1 MLSAVWWYCFKI
13 KRGFKQMEKSK
24 NRSVWIILIAWL
36 VYLISYI
43 GRADYSTCLL
53 EVLNDTGATRATAGM
68 VTSAFAFC
76 NAFGQLAS
84 AYVIK
89 KIAPFKV
96 IVAELFSVAIIN
108 LLFPLT
114 DSFVVMAILWG
125 INGAMQSTL
134 LCGITCIFAETL
146 REPYL
151 SRGAVLLNT
160 IGAVAGLFS
169 YLLSWVLI
177 RYADWRMVFF
187 FASTLLFVLGFVW
200 LTVMPRLLSQS
211 TVKTSAVVVEKQ
223 ENASVPL
230 LFVLKAYGTICVILA
245 AFFIGTLRESVSLWI
260 PSYINERFGLSSS
273 LSIVVTA
280 FVPCLQVCGA
290 LLAGRLG
297 KMNCNLPLRAG
308 TCFSCSA
315 VCLLLILMS
324 GNVAITI
331 FLFVIN
337 AVAMTAALTFLL
349 SLFPVRYVTGGH
361 IATVV
366 GITNFFVHAGDFFAS
381 MGIGWVSQAG
391 GWNIAFT
398 ILCSFAI
405 LGAGIC
411 ALGSY
416 LFRKDIKKYGNH
428 QVSR

>member
-1 MLSAVWWYCFKI
+1 
-13 KRGFKQMEKSK
+13 MEKVNK
-24 NRSVWIILIAWL
+24 RSAWIILIAWL

-43 GRADYSTCLL
+43 GRADYSACLL
-53 EVLNDTGATRATAGM
+53 EILNDTGASRATAGM
-68 VTSAFAFC
+68 VTSVFAFC

-84 AYVIK
+84 TYVIK

-96 IVAELFSVAIIN
+96 IVVELFSVALIN
-108 LLFPLT
+108 LFFPLT

-134 LCGITCIFAETL
+134 LCGITRIFAETL

-151 SRGAVLLNT
+151 SRGVVLLNT

-169 YLLSWVLI
+169 YLLSWALI
-177 RYADWRMVFF
+177 RYANWRVVFF
-187 FASTLLFVLGFVW
+187 CSATLLFVLGIVW
-200 LTVMPRLLSQS
+200 LTAMPRLLSQN
-211 TVKTSAVVVEKQ
+211 TIHAGTITGEGLKFD
-223 ENASVPL
+223 SVPL
-230 LFVLKAYGTICVILA
+230 LSVLKTYGTMCVILA
-245 AFFIGTLRESVSLWI
+245 AFFIGALRESVSLWI
-260 PSYINERFGLSSS
+260 PSYINECFHLSSS

-290 LLAGRLG
+290 LLAGKHG
-297 KMNCNLPLRAG
+297 KWNCNLPLRAG
-308 TCFSCSA
+308 ACFGCSA
-315 VCLLLILMS
+315 VCLLLILLS

-349 SLFPVRYVTGGH
+349 SLFPVRYVAGCH

-381 MGIGWVSQAG
+381 MGIGFVSQVG
-391 GWNIAFT
+391 GWNVAFT
-398 ILCSFAI
+398 SLCGCAV
-405 LGAGIC
+405 LGAAIC
-411 ALGSY
+411 MLGSY
-416 LFRKDIKKYGNH
+416 LFRKDIKKYGDH
-428 QVSR
+428 QGLR

>member
-1 MLSAVWWYCFKI
+1 
-13 KRGFKQMEKSK
+13 MEKTK
-24 NRSVWIILIAWL
+24 NRSALIILIAWL

-43 GRADYSTCLL
+43 GRADYSACLL
-53 EVLNDTGATRATAGM
+53 EVLNDTGASRATAGM

-96 IVAELFSVAIIN
+96 IVVELFSVAFIN

-114 DSFVVMAILWG
+114 DSFAVMAILWG

-134 LCGITCIFAETL
+134 LCGITRIFAETL

-177 RYADWRMVFF
+177 RYANWQVVFF
-187 FASTLLFVLGFVW
+187 CAATMLFILGFVW
-200 LTVMPRLLSQS
+200 LTAMPRLLSQIK
-211 TVKTSAVVVEKQ
+211 VKKGTIIEEKPTPD
-223 ENASVPL
+223 SVPL
-230 LFVLKAYGTICVILA
+230 LSVLKTYGTVCVILA

-273 LSIVVTA
+273 LSIVITA

-290 LLAGRLG
+290 LLAGKLG
-297 KMNCNLPLRAG
+297 KMNRNLPLRAG
-308 TCFSCSA
+308 ACFGCSA
-315 VCLLLILMS
+315 VCLLLILLS

-331 FLFVIN
+331 FLFVVN

-349 SLFPVRYVTGGH
+349 SLFPVRYVTGYH

-391 GWNIAFT
+391 GWNVAFST
-398 ILCSFAI
+398 LCGFAVT
-405 LGAGIC
+405 GAVIC

-416 LFRKDIKKYGNH
+416 LFRKDIKKYGHH